1 MAYKENNLKSN
12 VFESLSDAYKKLL
25 EDLIQYGNEVPAVDN
40 PLSPARHYGR
50 KPSSPTIELL
60 NYSFTVTNP
69 YNSLFHSEDRII
81 SLPYAIGLFIWS
93 LAGSDNA
100 EWLSYY
106 HPNVNVIFEDAS
118 HLSGA
123 FGRRMFNY
131 LGIINQVDKMVE
143 KLKKLPTTRR
153 ATITITVPEDHL
165 VDNKEFPCALG
176 TQYFIRDKKLHS
188 ITYMRA
194 QSAMVVMPYD
204 AFLFMNLQIAIAA
217 KLNIEVG
224 SYTHNAGTIHIYKDE
239 LKKTER
245 ILTNEFHNVNLSKV
259 PSDLNKFSEFQK
271 LITFENKIRNNKMP
285 NIHFFED
292 VNYFSDIKNI
302 LISYYYYK
310 WEAKVFSKEKFL
322 PFFSNLPVNQNYK

>member
-1 MAYKENNLKSN
+1 MKYKGDALKQN
-12 VFESLSDAYKKLL
+12 VFDNLSEAYVKLL
-25 EDLIQYGNEVPAVDN
+25 YDLLKHGNEVAAVDN

-50 KPSSPTIELL
+50 KSSSPTIELL
-60 NYSFTVTNP
+60 NYSFTITNP
-69 YNSLFHSEDRII
+69 YNCLFYSKDRII
-81 SLPYAIGLFIWS
+81 SLPYAVGLLIWS

-106 HPNVNVIFEDAS
+106 HPNVNIIFEDAS

-143 KLKKLPTTRR
+143 KLKSLPTTRR
-153 ATITITVPEDHL
+153 ATITITVPEDHI

-176 TQYFIRDKKLHS
+176 TQYFIRENKLHS

-204 AFLFMNLQIAIAA
+204 AFLFMNLQIAIAS

-239 LKKTER
+239 VKKTEK
-245 ILTNEFHNVNLSKV
+245 ILTNKFHNVDLFQV
-259 PSDLNKFSEFQK
+259 PHDLNNFSSFQE
-271 LITFENKIRNNKMP
+271 LISIEKRIRNTEKH
-285 NIHFFED
+285 NIPFFEEP
-292 VNYFSDIKNI
+292 NYFSDIKNI

-310 WEAKVFSKEKFL
+310 REAKLVSKKKFL
-322 PFFSNLPVNQNYK
+322 PFFDDLPYN